1 MTYVEK
7 TSGGWSHCTCSFREN
22 RGNAGWRA
30 EKPVRTMTRPVAVM
44 APLFPAAE
52 RGEMCTRIEVTREE
66 GTNWHLRNRNTR
78 NILRRCLY
86 HTMMN
91 LEMSRPRGRFCC
103 VTLRDLCVL
112 WMLAQ
117 NWDVIYNGHD
127 QFFNP
132 WNILWKHWCKNN
144 LCSPSLFLSLSLSL
158 SFSPCVCV

>member
-1 MTYVEK
+1 VRLKWYVEK
-7 TSGGWSHCTCSFREN
+7 TSGAWSHCTCSFREN

-103 VTLRDLCVL
+103 ITLRDLCVL
-112 WMLAQ
+112 SILAQ
-117 NWDVIYNGHD
+117 NWDVIYDGHG
-127 QFFNP
+127 N
-132 WNILWKHWCKNN
+132 
-144 LCSPSLFLSLSLSL
+144 FLIRGMSYENTDARTIYVL
-158 SFSPCVCV
+158 SFCVCVCVK